1 MPIIKLNIAYDGT
14 HYCGWQRQ
22 TARHTSSA
30 SHQSLATSH
39 QKKTIQETIEDAL
52 QKIFKKKIKV
62 EGSGRTDAG
71 VHALAQVAHF
81 KLDKPFDITKLASA
95 VNAYLPKDISVISAE
110 EAVKGF
116 HSRFCAQRKIYRYCI
131 ANSAAKPLFVRHLS
145 SWVRYPISIAKMR
158 RASKFLLGR
167 HDFKSFQASDRVIR
181 KSITHIYKIGI
192 KKSRGS
198 GLFPFIGVSNW
209 VVIDIEASGF
219 LRNMVRNIV
228 GTLVEVGRGRIK
240 PQDVKNILTKKDRR
254 SAGPCAPAAGLYLM
268 DVRYGRL

>member
-1 MPIIKLNIAYDGT
+1 MPTIKLNIAYDGT
-14 HYCGWQRQ
+14 HYNGWQTQNR
-22 TARHTSSA
+22 RLS
-30 SHQSLATSH
+30 SHQPPAAWVHRL
-39 QKKTIQETIEDAL
+39 KTIQEELENAL
-52 QKIFKKKIKV
+52 QVIFRKKIKV
-62 EGSGRTDAG
+62 EGAGRTDAG

-81 KLDKPFDITKLASA
+81 KLDRPFDITKLPLAI
-95 VNAYLPKDISVISAE
+95 NAYLPKDISVISAE
-110 EAVKGF
+110 EAGKGF

-131 ANSAAKPLFVRHLS
+131 ANSAARPLFVRHLS
-145 SWVRYPISIAKMR
+145 SWVRYPLSVAKMR
-158 RASKFLLGR
+158 RASKCLLGR

-228 GTLVEVGRGRIK
+228 GTLVEVGRGRIE
-240 PQDVKNILTKKDRR
+240 PQDVKNILKKKDRR